1 MLDFILFFPSFSIQ
15 SINNSSA
22 NIDHPCHLRFASST
36 VQNFGVLFSI
46 SLSVCA
52 FHAFSIIY
60 VLFKM
65 CLKMCFLSIFFL
77 SMCFLFIS
85 YFLCPLFQGR
95 NVAILCPDRPGM
107 PPTACLVM
115 TSRYIGLFCGCR
127 YNRSDLF
134 YLSGFL

>member
-46 SLSVCA
+46 SLSVWA
-52 FHAFSIIY
+52 FHVLSFFY
-60 VLFKM
+60 VLFEM

-77 SMCFLFIS
+77 SMCFLCH
-85 YFLCPLFQGR
+85 FLLFVSSFSRPQRCNSVSRQTWDAADRLFGNDKSLHRIVLWMPL
-95 NVAILCPDRPGM
+95 
-107 PPTACLVM
+107 
-115 TSRYIGLFCGCR
+115 
-127 YNRSDLF
+127 
-134 YLSGFL
+134 